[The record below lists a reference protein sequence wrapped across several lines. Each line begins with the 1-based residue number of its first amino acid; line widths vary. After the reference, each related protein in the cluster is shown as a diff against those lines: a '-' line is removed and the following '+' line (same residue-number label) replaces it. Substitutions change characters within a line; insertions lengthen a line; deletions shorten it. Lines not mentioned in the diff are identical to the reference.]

1 MAENSPRFHVV
12 KGPEGGG
19 LKRPGPA
26 IIWVIVYA
34 GLFAA
39 GLVYFRAR
47 SPMFRRSAP
56 PSAPARPAVS
66 SRSLVS
72 DSRDAAGAHAPQAPA
87 RDELLEGAGLPVAA
101 RTRYFEKLATERCN
115 CGCERS
121 LADCLVNEKSCSRSP
136 VLAQDV
142 WRQSRK

>member
-1 MAENSPRFHVV
+1 MAENPPRLRVV
-12 KGPEGGG
+12 KGPNGGG

-26 IIWVIVYA
+26 VVWVIVYA
-34 GLFAA
+34 GLFGA

-47 SPMFRRSAP
+47 SPMFRKSAP
-56 PSAPARPAVS
+56 PPAPARPAVS
-66 SRSLVS
+66 SRSLAS
-72 DSRDAAGAHAPQAPA
+72 DHRDAAETQAPQAPA
-87 RDELLEGAGLPVAA
+87 RDELLEGAGLPTAA
-101 RTRYFEKLATERCN
+101 RTRYFERLATERCN
-115 CGCERS
+115 CGCQRS